1 MKTVSD
7 LLITALF
14 TVFVQ
19 NLVLSSGLGM
29 SEAIRVSKKPGTFG
43 KIAVMISGFSV
54 ITSVI
59 CSLLNNKALSLK
71 TLPFAGKAAVYG
83 GILAGVYIFVALL
96 LKLIFRVSDK
106 LLGTLGIAALN
117 TLVFA
122 VPFIND
128 SAAYSFVFAVG
139 SGIGAGIAFVLA
151 AALISKGSAA
161 LEKNK
166 NIPEAFRGTP
176 AMLIYVGLLSLAFA
190 GFAGTSL
197 FA

>member
-1 MKTVSD
+1 MKMISD

-29 SEAIRVSKKPGTFG
+29 SEAIRVSTKPGTFG
-43 KIAVMISGFSV
+43 KFAAMISGFSV
-54 ITSVI
+54 VTSVI
-59 CSLLNNKALSLK
+59 CSLLN
-71 TLPFAGKAAVYG
+71 TVIGFGEMPFAGKAAVYG
-83 GILAGVYIFVALL
+83 GILAAVYILICVM
-96 LKLIFRVSDK
+96 LKLIFKVTDK
-106 LLGTLGIAALN
+106 YLGTLGIAALN

-122 VPFIND
+122 VPFINE
-128 SAAYSFVFAVG
+128 SAAYSFADAIG
-139 SGIGAGIAFVLA
+139 SGLGAGIAFVLA

-161 LEKNK
+161 LEKNE
-166 NIPEAFRGTP
+166 NIPEAFKGTP

-190 GFAGTSL
+190 GFADSSL

>member
-1 MKTVSD
+1 MVLGFTNFN
-7 LLITALF
+7 LLQMPEFVGFDNYINLF
-14 TVFVQ
+14 LNDDIF
-19 NLVLSSGLGM
+19 LV
-29 SEAIRVSKKPGTFG
+29 
-43 KIAVMISGFSV
+43 
-54 ITSVI
+54 
-59 CSLLNNKALSLK
+59 
-71 TLPFAGKAAVYG
+71 AA
-83 GILAGVYIFVALL
+83 
-96 LKLIFRVSDK
+96 K
-106 LLGTLGIAALN
+106 N

-166 NIPEAFRGTP
+166 NIPEVFKGTP

>member
-1 MKTVSD
+1 MKMISD

-14 TVFVQ
+14 TVFIQ

-29 SEAIRVSKKPGTFG
+29 SEAIRVSTKPGSFG
-43 KIAVMISGFSV
+43 KFAVMISGFSV
-54 ITSVI
+54 VTSVI
-59 CSLLNNKALSLK
+59 CSLLNLTGNFSA
-71 TLPFAGKAAVYG
+71 LPFAGKAAVYG
-83 GILAGVYIFVALL
+83 GILAAVYIIVALL
-96 LKLIFRVSDK
+96 LKLIFRTSDK
-106 LLGTLGIAALN
+106 ELGTIGIAALN

-122 VPFIND
+122 VPFINE
-128 SAAYSFVFAVG
+128 SAAYSFADAIG

-161 LEKNK
+161 LQNNE

-176 AMLIYVGLLSLAFA
+176 ALLIYVGLLSLAFA
-190 GFAGTSL
+190 GFTDSTL

>member
-1 MKTVSD
+1 MKMLSD

-29 SEAIRVSKKPGTFG
+29 SEAIRVSTKPGTFG
-43 KIAVMISGFSV
+43 KFAVMISGFSV
-54 ITSVI
+54 VTSVI
-59 CSLLNNKALSLK
+59 CSLLNTLTGFAN
-71 TLPFAGKAAVYG
+71 LPFAGKAAVYG
-83 GILAGVYIFVALL
+83 CVLAAVYILAALL
-96 LKLIFRVSDK
+96 MKLIFRASDK

-122 VPFIND
+122 VPFINE
-128 SAAYSFVFAVG
+128 SAAYSLADAVG

-161 LEKNK
+161 LEKNE
-166 NIPEAFRGTP
+166 NVPEAFKGTP

-190 GFAGTSL
+190 GFADSSL